1 MRRLSTLVLLILSL
15 SVMSYLVTHYLQ
27 SRKSVSTD
35 NAYISGRITTVS
47 SQLDDIVMWVG
58 ADAGD
63 FVAAGQVVV
72 RLDGG
77 TPKNKL
83 DRAKS
88 ELAATVQ
95 QVAALKQRVQRQ
107 QAEVRQAQA
116 SYELVRNEAQRRNK
130 LAARGMVSREERD
143 IAVLRQREA
152 QAALETAQ
160 QILTEATIKA
170 GHMPIAE
177 HPKVQGAAALVRGIF
192 AEVSKGAIVA
202 PVSGHIAK
210 SFVSVGDTI
219 KTGQPLL
226 QMVQLDQTWV
236 EANFKETQLHSLRLG
251 QPVDI
256 ISDLYGDDVVYNG
269 EVIGTGTGTGS
280 AFALLPAQNATGNW
294 LKIVQRVPV
303 RIVFTGEQIRDHPLP
318 LGTSLA
324 VKIDTSFQDG
334 PRLSTTPA
342 THGSDVSSVYN
353 YWRAGARELVEAI
366 INDNLPTAQGDRQ
379 PDQIA
384 ATRLSADQLAADELA
399 AKK

>member
-1 MRRLSTLVLLILSL
+1 MRRLSTLALLILSL

-35 NAYISGRITTVS
+35 NAYISGSITTVS

-63 FVAAGQVVV
+63 FVTAGQVVV

-116 SYELVRNEAQRRNK
+116 SYELARNEAQRRNK
-130 LAARGMVSREERD
+130 LAARGMVSKEERD

-160 QILTEATIKA
+160 QILAEATINA

-192 AEVSKGAIVA
+192 AEVNKGAIVA

-226 QMVQLDQTWV
+226 QLVQLDQTWV
-236 EANFKETQLHSLRLG
+236 EANFKETQLHSLHLG
-251 QPVDI
+251 QPVEI

-318 LGTSLA
+318 IGTSLA
-324 VKIDTSFQDG
+324 VKIDTTSQDG

-342 THGSDVSSVYN
+342 THSSDVSSVYK
-353 YWRAGARELVEAI
+353 YWRAGARDLVEAI
-366 INDNLPTAQGDRQ
+366 INDNLPTTQVDGQ
-379 PDQIA
+379 PEQVVA
-384 ATRLSADQLAADELA
+384 KRLSADQLAADQLA
-399 AKK
+399 AKQ